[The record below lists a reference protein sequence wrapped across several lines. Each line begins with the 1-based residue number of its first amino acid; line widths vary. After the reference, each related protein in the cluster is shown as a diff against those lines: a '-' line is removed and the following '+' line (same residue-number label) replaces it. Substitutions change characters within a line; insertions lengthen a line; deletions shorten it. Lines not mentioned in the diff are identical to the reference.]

1 MSAQKTGVSQRKTI
15 YKEEEQVKGGSG
27 HCAPSLLPLVM
38 EYNFVL
44 KTHNDKAFCSDY
56 KE

>member
-1 MSAQKTGVSQRKTI
+1 MSAQKTGVSQQKTV
-15 YKEEEQVKGGSG
+15 YMEEEQVKGDSG